1 MKIAELQKIEETMRR
16 EYANLS
22 GRGADIR
29 RKPGRVD
36 KESNFEIECAIELFD
51 EGSLSIRE
59 FLLTIAA
66 KSTDPVIRDSE
77 FIDAVSITL
86 VFVIG
91 R

>member
-1 MKIAELQKIEETMRR
+1 M
-16 EYANLS
+16 
-22 GRGADIR
+22 
-29 RKPGRVD
+29 D